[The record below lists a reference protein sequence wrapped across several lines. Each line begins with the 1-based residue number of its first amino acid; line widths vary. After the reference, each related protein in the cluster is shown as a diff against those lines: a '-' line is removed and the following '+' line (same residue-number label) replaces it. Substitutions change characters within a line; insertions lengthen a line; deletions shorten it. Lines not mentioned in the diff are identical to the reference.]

1 MLIPILRYSLHVLLC
16 QNVAQDFLH
25 VPWFEEVLVQ
35 PWAVVALEAI
45 FEPGIEELGVECE
58 GDGSEIG

>member
-1 MLIPILRYSLHVLLC
+1 MQIPVLRYSLHVLLC
-16 QNVAQDFLH
+16 QNVAQDLPH
-25 VPWFEEVLVQ
+25 GPWFEEVLVQ